1 MKASLFLVDTSVW
14 LEVLPAGKSA
24 SALRERV
31 DMLLRE
37 DRVATSGMVT
47 LELLGGSRSEGEYNR
62 LKAMF
67 SALYALEVDEGTW
80 WKASRLAFEVRRKGL
95 TIPFTDLLIAAVA
108 MQHGAAVLHRDRH
121 FDALAHHSSLLVESH
136 CP

>member
-31 DMLLRE
+31 DTLLRE
-37 DRVATSGMVT
+37 DRVATSGMVM
-47 LELLGGSRSEGEYNR
+47 LELLGGSRNDGEYNR
-62 LKAMF
+62 LRAMF
-67 SALYALEVDEGTW
+67 SAVHALDVDASTW

-95 TIPFTDLLIAAVA
+95 TIPFTDLLIATVA
-108 MQHGAAVLHRDRH
+108 MQHDAAVLHRDRH
-121 FDALAHHSSLLVESH
+121 FDALAHHA
-136 CP
+136 